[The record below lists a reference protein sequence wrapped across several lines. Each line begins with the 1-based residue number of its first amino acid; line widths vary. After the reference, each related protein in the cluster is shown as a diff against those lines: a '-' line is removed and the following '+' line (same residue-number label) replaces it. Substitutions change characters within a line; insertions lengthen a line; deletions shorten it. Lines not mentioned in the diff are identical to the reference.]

1 MEFEIP
7 PHLSHDEAMR
17 LRVYIFKNLHDKCY
31 ALLQQKIDELVRIQA
46 DIENLVQNHKTIC
59 EIYERSAREFA
70 QKKTDASGGDASAS
84 PKDTT
89 YDSNSRIKFVNP
101 ILARAK

>member
-7 PHLSHDEAMR
+7 PHLSPDEVNS

-59 EIYERSAREFA
+59 EIYERSAREFS
-70 QKKTDASGGDASAS
+70 QKKTSASGGDASAS

>member
-7 PHLSHDEAMR
+7 PHLSPDEVNS

-89 YDSNSRIKFVNP
+89 YESSSRIKFVNP

>member
-7 PHLSHDEAMR
+7 PHLSPDEVNS

-31 ALLQQKIDELVRIQA
+31 ALLQQKIDELVKLQA

-70 QKKTDASGGDASAS
+70 QKKTGTSGGDASAS

-89 YDSNSRIKFVNP
+89 YDSTSRIKFVNP
-101 ILARAK
+101 ILARVK

>member
-7 PHLSHDEAMR
+7 PHLTQDEANQ
-17 LRVYIFKNLHDKCY
+17 LRVYIFKTLHDKCY
-31 ALLQQKIDELVRIQA
+31 ALLQQKVDEFVKLQA
-46 DIENLVQNHKTIC
+46 DIERLVENHKTIC

-70 QKKTDASGGDASAS
+70 QKKTSASGGDASAS

-101 ILARAK
+101 IFARAK